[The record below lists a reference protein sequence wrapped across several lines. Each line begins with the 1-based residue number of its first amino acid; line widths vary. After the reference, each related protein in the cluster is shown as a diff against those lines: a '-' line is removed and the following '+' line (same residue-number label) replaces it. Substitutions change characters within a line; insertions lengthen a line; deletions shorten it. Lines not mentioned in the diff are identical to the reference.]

1 MMENINLTGGKSC
14 CQPVGNVIS
23 KALDLSNS
31 TNKLISFPSDSS
43 DAEVSITLPSSL
55 VKRYQPGQRVY
66 FFNFKNDKL
75 FPRLKNSKEIF
86 INSEIVSATIK
97 GKPVYNLSDPVVIE
111 FKLNDIKYSGNSS
124 CVFWDFEA
132 DGGDGAWSKNGCKF
146 EMIDKGWAR
155 CSCNHLTHF
164 GILVV
169 SISNFIIV
177 QNTIGPTR

>member
-14 CQPVGNVIS
+14 CQPAGNVIS

-43 DAEVSITLPSSL
+43 DAAVSITLPSSL
-55 VKRYQPGQRVY
+55 VNRYQPGQRVH

-75 FPRLKNSKEIF
+75 FPRSKNNKGNF

-97 GKPVYNLSDPVVIE
+97 GKPVRNLSDHIIIE
-111 FKLNDIKYSGNSS
+111 FNLSDTKYSGNSS
-124 CVFWDFEA
+124 CAFWDFEA
-132 DGGDGAWSKNGCKF
+132 DGGYGAWSKDGCEF
-146 EMIDKGWAR
+146 EMIDKGRAR
-155 CSCNHLTHF
+155 CSCKHLTHF

-177 QNTIGPTR
+177 QNTISPTR